1 MSIIDLSI
9 LPKYFLGSVEYP
21 SYHVA

>member
-21 SYHVA
+21 SYHIA